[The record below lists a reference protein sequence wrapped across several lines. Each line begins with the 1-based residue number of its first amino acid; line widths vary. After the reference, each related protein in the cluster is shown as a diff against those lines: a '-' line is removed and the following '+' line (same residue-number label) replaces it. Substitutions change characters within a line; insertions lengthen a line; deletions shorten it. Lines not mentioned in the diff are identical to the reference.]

1 MGPERH
7 ITGAATTAPVA
18 SGMTGPG
25 GSRPVLSRIGLGD
38 ARWLLALLAVYV
50 AAICL
55 IPLVR
60 LFWLGLAPDR
70 AGLDLGLIAGLLRQ
84 QQVQTALSN
93 TLEASLLATV
103 LSVLLG
109 AGMAFMVA
117 LTDIRGRAVLVFM
130 LILPMLIPAQITAL
144 AWLEFLGPSSPV
156 LGPFGLAPSMGTR
169 NPLYSREGIVLLL
182 GVEHSTIVFL
192 AVRAAL
198 RAVPED
204 LVEAARASGA
214 GPLAT
219 TGRIILPLTLPA
231 IGAGAALAFVS
242 AVGNFGIPAF
252 LGIPGRYP
260 MMTTLIFQRLAGF
273 GPGVLNEVAALAL
286 ILAALAATGL
296 VVQTLAQRRYRV
308 ELAGGRPVGAF
319 PLGRARLPVEAGVW
333 GVVVFVSVLPL
344 VALLGG
350 SVSRAVGVP
359 LSFETV
365 TLDHYM
371 RVLSSPGTTRAFVN
385 STLLAATAAV
395 ICAAV
400 AVLMA
405 YFVARRRTPLARAL
419 NLIIDAPY
427 ALPGTVL
434 AIAMIL
440 VYLQP
445 LPLTGIS
452 LYGTL
457 WIILL
462 AYLARFLALAL
473 RPTVTAM
480 AGVEAALEEAAQVA
494 AARPLR
500 RLFSV
505 LLPAVAPAAMAGGL
519 LVFMG
524 AFNELTVSI
533 LLWSTGNETLG
544 VLVFNLYDQGAS
556 TRAAAVSVLT
566 VLATLAIAALLTLL
580 ARRLPPGVLPWQA

>member
-1 MGPERH
+1 MAAPASAHPQARAA
-7 ITGAATTAPVA
+7 GAAQALF
-18 SGMTGPG
+18 GNG
-25 GSRPVLSRIGLGD
+25 
-38 ARWLLALLAVYV
+38 RWMMALLAVYV
-50 AAICL
+50 GAICL
-55 IPLVR
+55 VPLAR
-60 LFWLGLAPDR
+60 LFWLGLAPE
-70 AGLDLGLIAGLLRQ
+70 GTPDLSLAIDLLGQPR
-84 QQVQTALSN
+84 VRTALFN
-93 TLEASLLATV
+93 TIEASLLATL

-109 AGMAFMVA
+109 AGMAFLVA

-156 LGPFGLAPSMGTR
+156 LGPLGLAPSMGTR
-169 NPLYSREGIVLLL
+169 NPLYSREGIVLLM

-198 RAVPED
+198 RSVPED
-204 LVEAARASGA
+204 LVEAARAGGV
-214 GPLAT
+214 GPLGAT
-219 TGRIILPLTLPA
+219 ARIVLPLTWPA

-260 MMTTLIFQRLAGF
+260 MMTTLIFQRLSGF

-286 ILAALAATGL
+286 ILAAVAGL
-296 VVQTLAQRRYRV
+296 GLLVQTLAMRLHSV
-308 ELAGGRPVGAF
+308 ELAGGRPLGAF
-319 PLGRARLPVEAGVW
+319 GLGRARVPVEVAVW
-333 GVVVFVSVLPL
+333 AVVLIVSVLPL
-344 VALLGG
+344 VALVGG
-350 SVSRAVGVP
+350 SLSRAVGVP
-359 LSFETV
+359 LSLETA
-365 TLDHYM
+365 TLDHYA
-371 RVLSSPGTTRAFVN
+371 RVLASPATTRAFVN
-385 STLLAATAAV
+385 SSALAAAAAV

-400 AVLMA
+400 SVVMA
-405 YFVARRRTPLARAL
+405 YFVARRRTPLARAF
-419 NLIIDAPY
+419 NLLTDAPY

-434 AIAMIL
+434 AIAVIL
-440 VYLQP
+440 VYLRP
-445 LPLTGIS
+445 LPVTGIA

-480 AGVEAALEEAAQVA
+480 AGIEAALEEAAQIA
-494 AARPLR
+494 GARPMR
-500 RLFSV
+500 RLWAV
-505 LLPAVAPAAMAGGL
+505 LLPTVAPAAMAGGL

-556 TRAAAVSVLT
+556 TRAASVSVLT
-566 VLATLAIAALLTLL
+566 VLATLGIAGVLTWL